1 MTRCPSA
8 ASRSATSFQLEE
20 SAKAP
25 WTRMTVVFTVVPLGR
40 GVRFGARASG
50 EQAAEYPG
58 RRLVRLDA
66 LGEESPTSRPPHSTW
81 IDAGFVMRLLDG
93 GEDGLGGADDEVLA
107 GDEAADH
114 LGRVRPVV
122 LFGNRGVLGELAV
135 PGRRQGGESADA
147 LGDLVDGGRE
157 LVVLRLVQGVRVGT
171 EPRARQPSRV
181 VRRPCRPRR
190 CSMLVWRAGHG
201 WLSPS
206 GRSLRGLPPTL
217 LVHGAN
223 NIGQTTTAGSSPV
236 T

>member
-93 GEDGLGGADDEVLA
+93 GEEGLGGADDEVLA
-107 GDEAADH
+107 GHEAADH

-122 LFGNRGVLGELAV
+122 LFGNRGVLGKLAV
-135 PGRRQGGESADA
+135 PGRGQGGESADV
-147 LGDLVDGGRE
+147 LGDQVDGGRE
-157 LVVLRLVQGVRVGT
+157 LVVLRLVHGVRVGT
-171 EPRARQPSRV
+171 EPREPVSR
-181 VRRPCRPRR
+181 RRVSFPV
-190 CSMLVWRAGHG
+190 LA
-201 WLSPS
+201 
-206 GRSLRGLPPTL
+206 
-217 LVHGAN
+217 VHGDARCWC
-223 NIGQTTTAGSSPV
+223 GGGGRGGRHRW
-236 T
+236 